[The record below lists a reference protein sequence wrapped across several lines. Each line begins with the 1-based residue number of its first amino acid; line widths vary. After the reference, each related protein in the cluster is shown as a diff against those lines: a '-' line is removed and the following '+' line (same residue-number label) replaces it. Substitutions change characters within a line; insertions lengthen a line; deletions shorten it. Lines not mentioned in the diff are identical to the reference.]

1 MPLTAL
7 LYGCET
13 WTVYQRHAKTL
24 NRFHLNCLRKLHK
37 IKWQD
42 KIPDTEVLTR
52 SNMMSI
58 HTLLKKY
65 QLRWTG
71 HVVRMQDTRLP
82 KKILFGELK
91 SGKRSRGGQKKRF
104 KDTLKVSLKSFNV
117 DLDNWETLA
126 QERDAWRSIITDGA
140 LTSESNRIKEAET
153 KRQLR
158 KSRTN
163 STDSVASIPTNLSCP
178 VCHRVFR
185 AGIGLIRHMRTHKSF

>member
-1 MPLTAL
+1 MRNLDCLP
-7 LYGCET
+7 
-13 WTVYQRHAKTL
+13 QRHAKTL
-24 NRFHLNCLRKLHK
+24 NRFHLNCLRKIHK

-82 KKILFGELK
+82 KKIFFGELT
-91 SGKRSRGGQKKRF
+91 SGKRSRGGQRKRF

-117 DLDNWETLA
+117 DLEQWETLA
-126 QERDAWRSIITDGA
+126 QERDTWRSIIVDGA
-140 LTSESNRIKEAET
+140 VTSESNRIKEAET

-158 KSRTN
+158 KARIN
-163 STDSVASIPTNLSCP
+163 SNDTAASIPTNLSCS

-185 AGIGLIRHMRTHKSF
+185 ARIGLICHMRTHKSF